1 VQFIDGGLDVNLSH
15 MEIEYEAT
23 FTDIQPDEIRQRL
36 QSSGATLVRPTY
48 LQTRVTL
55 NLPKAQA
62 IPGSWLRVRNEGDKI
77 TCSLK
82 IVDGDKIENQKE
94 LQIEVS
100 DFNAT
105 VELLEML
112 GAERKAYQETRRE
125 LWKLAEVEITIDEW
139 PWLPPFVE
147 IEGLSEIEVKAVAET
162 LGFTWDQAKFCA
174 VTDLYA
180 ERYGVSADT
189 INNQTPRIVFGE
201 PNPFT
206 NI

>member
-1 VQFIDGGLDVNLSH
+1 
-15 MEIEYEAT
+15 MYIEYEAT
-23 FTDIQPDEIRQRL
+23 FTDILPDEIRQHL
-36 QSSGATLVRPTY
+36 QEAGAILVRPTY

-62 IPGSWLRVRNEGDKI
+62 IPGGWLRVRNEGDKI

-147 IEGLSEIEVKAVAET
+147 IEGQTEAEVKQVADK
-162 LGFTWDQAKFCA
+162 LGLMWNQAKFCA
-174 VTDLYA
+174 VGDLYMEA
-180 ERYGVSADT
+180 YGISADT

-201 PNPFT
+201 PNPFA